1 MREQLLQLKLS
12 LRKEIMMYKVVV
24 IEDEEAIRKGII
36 MSIDFSSLNCML
48 VGEASNGVEGI
59 NLIKEKK
66 PDIVITDVT
75 MPLMS
80 GIEMIE
86 KTLDLNYTSIII
98 SGYDE
103 FSYAKKAIR
112 LGVCDYLMKPIDKEE
127 LNTVIKS
134 VISGY
139 DLSSQINDLLQE
151 KNKSTYIQLLDIV
164 GHEDHLV
171 NKIIDYINQHYS
183 EKIFLTDVA
192 DYLHYSESLLSK
204 RFRRTTQMT
213 FNEYL
218 NRFRIQKA
226 IDLMKTETYY
236 LTEISDICG
245 FSDYKYFSTVF
256 KKYTGNSPKQF
267 MSLITK

>member
-1 MREQLLQLKLS
+1 
-12 LRKEIMMYKVVV
+12 MYRVVV

-36 MSIDFSSLNCML
+36 MSIDFSALNCIL
-48 VGEASNGVEGI
+48 IGEAGNGVEGI
-59 NLIKEKK
+59 KLIQEKK

-86 KTLDLNYTSIII
+86 QTLEYNYTSIII

-103 FSYAKKAIR
+103 FSYAKKAIK

-127 LNTVIKS
+127 LNNVIQS
-134 VISGY
+134 IVSGF
-139 DLSSQINDLLQE
+139 DLSSKISGLLKE
-151 KNKSTYIQLLDIV
+151 KNQIEHIQLLETLNK
-164 GHEDHLV
+164 EDHLV
-171 NKIIDYINQHYS
+171 DKIMEYINLHYS
-183 EKIFLTDVA
+183 EKIFLSDIADV
-192 DYLHYSESLLSK
+192 LNYSESLLSK
-204 RFRRTTQMT
+204 RFRRVTQMT

-218 NRFRIQKA
+218 NRFRIQKS
-226 IDLMKTETYY
+226 IEYMKKGTYG

-256 KKYTGNSPKQF
+256 KKYTGYTPSQF
-267 MSLITK
+267 TNMIVW

>member
-1 MREQLLQLKLS
+1 
-12 LRKEIMMYKVVV
+12 MYRVVV

-36 MSIDFSSLNCML
+36 MSIDFSALNCIL
-48 VGEASNGVEGI
+48 IGEAGNGVEGI
-59 NLIKEKK
+59 KLIQEKK

-86 KTLDLNYTSIII
+86 QTLEYNYTSIII

-103 FSYAKKAIR
+103 FSYAKKAIK

-127 LNTVIKS
+127 LNNVIQS
-134 VISGY
+134 IVSSF
-139 DLSSQINDLLQE
+139 DLSSKISGLLKE
-151 KNKSTYIQLLDIV
+151 KNQIEHIQLLETLNK
-164 GHEDHLV
+164 EDHLV
-171 NKIIDYINQHYS
+171 DKIMEYINLHYS
-183 EKIFLTDVA
+183 EKIFLSDIADV
-192 DYLHYSESLLSK
+192 LNYSESLLSK
-204 RFRRTTQMT
+204 RFRRVTQMT

-218 NRFRIQKA
+218 NRFRIQKS
-226 IDLMKTETYY
+226 IEYMKKGTYG

-256 KKYTGNSPKQF
+256 KKYTGYTPSQF
-267 MSLITK
+267 TNMIVL

>member
-1 MREQLLQLKLS
+1 
-12 LRKEIMMYKVVV
+12 MYRVVV

-36 MSIDFSSLNCML
+36 MSIDFSALNCIL
-48 VGEASNGVEGI
+48 IGEASNGVEGI
-59 NLIKEKK
+59 KLIQEKK

-86 KTLDLNYTSIII
+86 QTLEYNYTSIII

-103 FSYAKKAIR
+103 FSYAKKAIK

-127 LNTVIKS
+127 LNNVIQS
-134 VISGY
+134 IVSGF
-139 DLSSQINDLLQE
+139 DLSSKISGLLKE
-151 KNKSTYIQLLDIV
+151 KNHIEHIQLLETLNK
-164 GHEDHLV
+164 EDHLV
-171 NKIIDYINQHYS
+171 DKIMEYINLHYS
-183 EKIFLTDVA
+183 EKIFLSDIADV
-192 DYLHYSESLLSK
+192 LNYSESLLSK
-204 RFRRTTQMT
+204 RFRRVTQMT

-218 NRFRIQKA
+218 NRFRIQKS
-226 IDLMKTETYY
+226 IEYMKKGTYG

-256 KKYTGNSPKQF
+256 KKYTGYTPSQF
-267 MSLITK
+267 TNMIVL

>member
-1 MREQLLQLKLS
+1 
-12 LRKEIMMYKVVV
+12 MYRVVV

-36 MSIDFSSLNCML
+36 MSIDFSALNCIL
-48 VGEASNGVEGI
+48 IGEAGNGVEGI
-59 NLIKEKK
+59 KLIQEKK

-86 KTLDLNYTSIII
+86 QTLEYNYTSIII

-103 FSYAKKAIR
+103 FSYAKKAIK

-127 LNTVIKS
+127 LNNVIQS
-134 VISGY
+134 IVSSF
-139 DLSSQINDLLQE
+139 DLSSKISGLLKE
-151 KNKSTYIQLLDIV
+151 KNQIEHIQLLETLNK
-164 GHEDHLV
+164 EDHLV
-171 NKIIDYINQHYS
+171 DKIMEYIHLHYS
-183 EKIFLTDVA
+183 EKIFLSDIADV
-192 DYLHYSESLLSK
+192 LNYSESLLSK
-204 RFRRTTQMT
+204 RFRRVTQMT

-218 NRFRIQKA
+218 NRFRIQKS
-226 IDLMKTETYY
+226 IEYMKKGTYG

-256 KKYTGNSPKQF
+256 KKYTGYTPSQF
-267 MSLITK
+267 TNMIVW

>member
-1 MREQLLQLKLS
+1 
-12 LRKEIMMYKVVV
+12 MYRVVV

-36 MSIDFSSLNCML
+36 MSIDFSALNCIL
-48 VGEASNGVEGI
+48 IGEAGNGVEGI
-59 NLIKEKK
+59 KLIQEKK

-86 KTLDLNYTSIII
+86 QTLEYNYTSIII

-103 FSYAKKAIR
+103 FSYAKKAIK

-127 LNTVIKS
+127 LNNVIQS
-134 VISGY
+134 IVSGF
-139 DLSSQINDLLQE
+139 DLSSKISGLLKE
-151 KNKSTYIQLLDIV
+151 KNQIEHIQLLETLNK
-164 GHEDHLV
+164 EDHLV
-171 NKIIDYINQHYS
+171 DKIMEYIHLHYS
-183 EKIFLTDVA
+183 EKIFLSDIADV
-192 DYLHYSESLLSK
+192 LNYSESLLSK
-204 RFRRTTQMT
+204 RFRRVTQMT

-218 NRFRIQKA
+218 NRFRIQKS
-226 IDLMKTETYY
+226 IEYMKKGTYG

-256 KKYTGNSPKQF
+256 KKYTGYTPSQF
-267 MSLITK
+267 TNMIVL

>member
-1 MREQLLQLKLS
+1 
-12 LRKEIMMYKVVV
+12 MYRVVV

-36 MSIDFSSLNCML
+36 MSIDFSALNCIL
-48 VGEASNGVEGI
+48 IGEASNGVEGI
-59 NLIKEKK
+59 KLIQEKK

-86 KTLDLNYTSIII
+86 QTLEFNYTSIII

-103 FSYAKKAIR
+103 FSYAKKAIK

-127 LNTVIKS
+127 LNNVIQS
-134 VISGY
+134 IVSGF
-139 DLSSQINDLLQE
+139 DLSSRISGLLKE
-151 KNKSTYIQLLDIV
+151 KNQIEHIQLLETLNK
-164 GHEDHLV
+164 EDHLV
-171 NKIIDYINQHYS
+171 DKIMEYINLHYS
-183 EKIFLTDVA
+183 EKIFLSDIADV
-192 DYLHYSESLLSK
+192 LNYSESLLSK
-204 RFRRTTQMT
+204 RFRRVTQMT

-218 NRFRIQKA
+218 NRLRIQKS
-226 IDLMKTETYY
+226 IEYMKKGTYG

-256 KKYTGNSPKQF
+256 KKYTGYAPSQF
-267 MSLITK
+267 INMIVL

>member
-1 MREQLLQLKLS
+1 
-12 LRKEIMMYKVVV
+12 MYRVVV

-36 MSIDFSSLNCML
+36 MSIDFSALNCIL
-48 VGEASNGVEGI
+48 IGEASNGVEGI
-59 NLIKEKK
+59 KLIQEKK

-86 KTLDLNYTSIII
+86 QTLEFNYTSIII

-103 FSYAKKAIR
+103 FSYAKKAIK

-127 LNTVIKS
+127 LNNVIQS
-134 VISGY
+134 IVSGF
-139 DLSSQINDLLQE
+139 DLSSRISGLLKE
-151 KNKSTYIQLLDIV
+151 KNQIEHIQLLETLNK
-164 GHEDHLV
+164 EDHLV
-171 NKIIDYINQHYS
+171 DKIMEYINLHYS
-183 EKIFLTDVA
+183 EKIFLSDIADV
-192 DYLHYSESLLSK
+192 LNYSESLLSK
-204 RFRRTTQMT
+204 RFRRVTQMT

-218 NRFRIQKA
+218 NRFRIQKS
-226 IDLMKTETYY
+226 IEYMKKGTYG

-256 KKYTGNSPKQF
+256 KKYTGYAPSQF
-267 MSLITK
+267 TNMIVL

>member
-1 MREQLLQLKLS
+1 
-12 LRKEIMMYKVVV
+12 MYRVVV

-36 MSIDFSSLNCML
+36 MSIDFSALNCIL
-48 VGEASNGVEGI
+48 IGEASNGVEGI
-59 NLIKEKK
+59 KLIQEKK

-86 KTLDLNYTSIII
+86 QTLEYNYTSIII

-103 FSYAKKAIR
+103 FSYAKKAIK

-127 LNTVIKS
+127 LNNVIQS
-134 VISGY
+134 IVSSF
-139 DLSSQINDLLQE
+139 DLSSKISGLLKE
-151 KNKSTYIQLLDIV
+151 KNQIEHIQLLETLNK
-164 GHEDHLV
+164 EDHLV
-171 NKIIDYINQHYS
+171 DKIMEYINLHYS
-183 EKIFLTDVA
+183 EKIFLSDIADV
-192 DYLHYSESLLSK
+192 LNYSESLLSK
-204 RFRRTTQMT
+204 RFRRVTQMT

-218 NRFRIQKA
+218 NRFRIQKS
-226 IDLMKTETYY
+226 IEYMKKGTYG

-256 KKYTGNSPKQF
+256 KKYTGYTPSQF
-267 MSLITK
+267 TNMIVL

>member
-1 MREQLLQLKLS
+1 
-12 LRKEIMMYKVVV
+12 MYRVVV

-36 MSIDFSSLNCML
+36 MSIDFSALNCIL
-48 VGEASNGVEGI
+48 IGEASNGVEGI
-59 NLIKEKK
+59 KLIQEKK

-86 KTLDLNYTSIII
+86 QTLEYNYTSIII

-103 FSYAKKAIR
+103 FSYAKKAIK

-127 LNTVIKS
+127 LNNVIQS
-134 VISGY
+134 IVSSF
-139 DLSSQINDLLQE
+139 DLSSKISGLLKE
-151 KNKSTYIQLLDIV
+151 KNQIEHIQLLETLNK
-164 GHEDHLV
+164 EDHLV
-171 NKIIDYINQHYS
+171 DKIMEYIHLHYS
-183 EKIFLTDVA
+183 EKIFLSDIADV
-192 DYLHYSESLLSK
+192 LNYSESLLSK
-204 RFRRTTQMT
+204 RFRRVTQMT

-218 NRFRIQKA
+218 NRFRIQKS
-226 IDLMKTETYY
+226 IEYMKKGTYG

-256 KKYTGNSPKQF
+256 KKYTGYTPSQF
-267 MSLITK
+267 TNMIVW

>member
-1 MREQLLQLKLS
+1 
-12 LRKEIMMYKVVV
+12 MYRVVV

-36 MSIDFSSLNCML
+36 MSIDFSALNCIL
-48 VGEASNGVEGI
+48 IGEASNGVEGI
-59 NLIKEKK
+59 KLIQEKK

-86 KTLDLNYTSIII
+86 QTLEYNYTSIII

-103 FSYAKKAIR
+103 FSYAKKAIK

-127 LNTVIKS
+127 LNNVIQS
-134 VISGY
+134 IVSGF
-139 DLSSQINDLLQE
+139 DLSSKNSGLLKE
-151 KNKSTYIQLLDIV
+151 KNQIEHIQLLETLNK
-164 GHEDHLV
+164 EDHLV
-171 NKIIDYINQHYS
+171 DKIMEYIHLHYS
-183 EKIFLTDVA
+183 EKIFLSDIADV
-192 DYLHYSESLLSK
+192 LNYSESLLSK
-204 RFRRTTQMT
+204 RFRRVTQMT

-218 NRFRIQKA
+218 NRFRIQKS
-226 IDLMKTETYY
+226 IEYMKKGTYG

-256 KKYTGNSPKQF
+256 KKYTGYTPSQF
-267 MSLITK
+267 TNMIVL

>member
-1 MREQLLQLKLS
+1 
-12 LRKEIMMYKVVV
+12 MYRVVV

-36 MSIDFSSLNCML
+36 MSIDFSALNCIL
-48 VGEASNGVEGI
+48 IGEAGNGVEGI
-59 NLIKEKK
+59 KLIQEKK

-86 KTLDLNYTSIII
+86 QTLEYNYTSIII

-103 FSYAKKAIR
+103 FSYAKKAIK

-127 LNTVIKS
+127 LNNVIQS
-134 VISGY
+134 IVSGF
-139 DLSSQINDLLQE
+139 DLSSKISGLLKE
-151 KNKSTYIQLLDIV
+151 KNQIEHIQLLETLNK
-164 GHEDHLV
+164 EDHLV
-171 NKIIDYINQHYS
+171 DKIMEYINLHYS
-183 EKIFLTDVA
+183 EKIFLSDIADV
-192 DYLHYSESLLSK
+192 LNYSESLLSK
-204 RFRRTTQMT
+204 RFRRVTQMT

-218 NRFRIQKA
+218 NRFRIQKS
-226 IDLMKTETYY
+226 IEYMKKGTYG

-256 KKYTGNSPKQF
+256 KKYTGYTPSHFTN
-267 MSLITK
+267 MIVW

>member
-1 MREQLLQLKLS
+1 
-12 LRKEIMMYKVVV
+12 MYRVVV

-36 MSIDFSSLNCML
+36 MSIDFSALNCIL
-48 VGEASNGVEGI
+48 IGEASNGVEGI
-59 NLIKEKK
+59 KLIQEKK

-86 KTLDLNYTSIII
+86 QTLEYNYTSIII

-103 FSYAKKAIR
+103 FSYAKKAIK

-127 LNTVIKS
+127 LNNVIQS
-134 VISGY
+134 IVSGF
-139 DLSSQINDLLQE
+139 DLSSKISGLLKE
-151 KNKSTYIQLLDIV
+151 KNQIEYIQLLETLNK
-164 GHEDHLV
+164 EDHLV
-171 NKIIDYINQHYS
+171 DKIMEYINLHYS
-183 EKIFLTDVA
+183 EKIFLSDIADV
-192 DYLHYSESLLSK
+192 LNYSESLLSK
-204 RFRRTTQMT
+204 RFRRVTQMT

-218 NRFRIQKA
+218 NRFRIQKS
-226 IDLMKTETYY
+226 IEYMKKGTYG

-256 KKYTGNSPKQF
+256 KKYTGYTPSQF
-267 MSLITK
+267 INMIVL

>member
-1 MREQLLQLKLS
+1 
-12 LRKEIMMYKVVV
+12 MYRVVV

-36 MSIDFSSLNCML
+36 MSIDFSALNCIL
-48 VGEASNGVEGI
+48 IGEAGNGVEGI
-59 NLIKEKK
+59 KLIQEKK

-86 KTLDLNYTSIII
+86 QTLEYNYTSIII

-103 FSYAKKAIR
+103 FSYAKKAIK

-127 LNTVIKS
+127 LNNVIQS
-134 VISGY
+134 IVSSF
-139 DLSSQINDLLQE
+139 DLSSKISGLLKE
-151 KNKSTYIQLLDIV
+151 KNQIEHIQLLETLNK
-164 GHEDHLV
+164 EDHLV
-171 NKIIDYINQHYS
+171 DKIMEYINLHYS
-183 EKIFLTDVA
+183 EKIFLSDIADV
-192 DYLHYSESLLSK
+192 LNYSESLLSK
-204 RFRRTTQMT
+204 RFRRVTQMT

-218 NRFRIQKA
+218 NRFRIQKS
-226 IDLMKTETYY
+226 IEYMKKGTYG

-256 KKYTGNSPKQF
+256 KKYTGYTPSQF
-267 MSLITK
+267 TNMIVW

>member
-1 MREQLLQLKLS
+1 
-12 LRKEIMMYKVVV
+12 MYRVVV

-36 MSIDFSSLNCML
+36 MSIDFSALNCIL
-48 VGEASNGVEGI
+48 IGEAGNGVEGI
-59 NLIKEKK
+59 KLIQEKK

-86 KTLDLNYTSIII
+86 QTLEYNYTSIII

-103 FSYAKKAIR
+103 FSYAKKAIK

-127 LNTVIKS
+127 LNNVIQS
-134 VISGY
+134 IVSGF
-139 DLSSQINDLLQE
+139 DLSSKISGLLKEKKQIE
-151 KNKSTYIQLLDIV
+151 HIQLLETLNK
-164 GHEDHLV
+164 EDHLV
-171 NKIIDYINQHYS
+171 DKIMEYINLHYS
-183 EKIFLTDVA
+183 EKIFLSDIADV
-192 DYLHYSESLLSK
+192 LNYSESLLSK
-204 RFRRTTQMT
+204 RFRRVTQMT

-218 NRFRIQKA
+218 NRFRIQKS
-226 IDLMKTETYY
+226 IEYMKKGTYG

-256 KKYTGNSPKQF
+256 KKYTGYTPSQF
-267 MSLITK
+267 TNMIVW

>member
-1 MREQLLQLKLS
+1 
-12 LRKEIMMYKVVV
+12 MYRVVV

-36 MSIDFSSLNCML
+36 MSIDFSALNCIL
-48 VGEASNGVEGI
+48 IGEASNGVEGI
-59 NLIKEKK
+59 KLIQEKK

-86 KTLDLNYTSIII
+86 QTLEFNYTSIII

-103 FSYAKKAIR
+103 FSYAKKAIK

-127 LNTVIKS
+127 LNNVIQS
-134 VISGY
+134 IVSGF
-139 DLSSQINDLLQE
+139 DLSSRISGLLKE
-151 KNKSTYIQLLDIV
+151 KNQIEHIQLLETLNK
-164 GHEDHLV
+164 EDHLV
-171 NKIIDYINQHYS
+171 DKIMEYINLHYS
-183 EKIFLTDVA
+183 EKIFLSDIADV
-192 DYLHYSESLLSK
+192 LNYSESLLSK
-204 RFRRTTQMT
+204 RFRRVTQMT

-218 NRFRIQKA
+218 NRFRIQKS
-226 IDLMKTETYY
+226 IEYMKKGTYG

-256 KKYTGNSPKQF
+256 KKYTDYAPSQF
-267 MSLITK
+267 INMIVL

>member
-1 MREQLLQLKLS
+1 
-12 LRKEIMMYKVVV
+12 MYRVVV

-36 MSIDFSSLNCML
+36 MSIDFSALNCIL
-48 VGEASNGVEGI
+48 IGEASNGVEGI
-59 NLIKEKK
+59 KLIQEKK

-86 KTLDLNYTSIII
+86 QTLEYNYTSIII

-103 FSYAKKAIR
+103 FSYAKKAIK

-127 LNTVIKS
+127 LNNVIQS
-134 VISGY
+134 IVSGF
-139 DLSSQINDLLQE
+139 DLSSKISGLLKE
-151 KNKSTYIQLLDIV
+151 KNQIEHIQLLETLNK
-164 GHEDHLV
+164 EDHLV
-171 NKIIDYINQHYS
+171 DKITEYINLHYS
-183 EKIFLTDVA
+183 EKIFLSDIADV
-192 DYLHYSESLLSK
+192 LNYSESLLSK
-204 RFRRTTQMT
+204 RFRRVTQMT

-218 NRFRIQKA
+218 NRFRIQKS
-226 IDLMKTETYY
+226 IEYMKKGTYG

-256 KKYTGNSPKQF
+256 KKYTGYTPSQF
-267 MSLITK
+267 TNMIVW

>member
-1 MREQLLQLKLS
+1 
-12 LRKEIMMYKVVV
+12 MYRVVV

-36 MSIDFSSLNCML
+36 MSIDFSALNCIL
-48 VGEASNGVEGI
+48 IGEAGNGVEGI
-59 NLIKEKK
+59 KLIQEKK

-86 KTLDLNYTSIII
+86 QTLEYNYTSIII

-103 FSYAKKAIR
+103 FSYAKKAIK

-127 LNTVIKS
+127 LNNVIQS
-134 VISGY
+134 IVSGF
-139 DLSSQINDLLQE
+139 DLSSKISGLLKE
-151 KNKSTYIQLLDIV
+151 KNQIEHIQLLETLNK
-164 GHEDHLV
+164 EDHLV
-171 NKIIDYINQHYS
+171 DKIMEYINLHYS
-183 EKIFLTDVA
+183 EKIFLSDIADV
-192 DYLHYSESLLSK
+192 LNYSESLLSK
-204 RFRRTTQMT
+204 RFRRVTQMT

-218 NRFRIQKA
+218 NRFRIQKS
-226 IDLMKTETYY
+226 IEYMKKGTYG

-256 KKYTGNSPKQF
+256 KKYTGYTPSQF
-267 MSLITK
+267 TNMIVL